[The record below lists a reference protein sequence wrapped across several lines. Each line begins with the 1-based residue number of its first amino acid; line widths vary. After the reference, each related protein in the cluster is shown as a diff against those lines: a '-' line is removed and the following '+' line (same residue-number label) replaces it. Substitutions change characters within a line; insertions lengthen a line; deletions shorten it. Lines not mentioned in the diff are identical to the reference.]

1 MVKHAQLC
9 YAFAQASDIVTCSH
23 CSHVGRLEYIQKHF
37 RDAHMSVTRITNTVI
52 PVSEFIE
59 LGAERA
65 QPAGTCKL
73 CKYSTSIKDEMIHHA
88 TEHHMREKCQDTAVY
103 VRNSMTC
110 PAHGP
115 YYMLG
120 NFCRQCMTRS
130 IDGNGWNCALCPGS
144 RFSPPERHFRDA
156 HMSRYSLSTA
166 TVYTCSSGMYCR
178 QFHTTQQWV
187 DHFLAT
193 HVCYTTTC
201 PLPDC
206 SAILTYNTTIA
217 THFKDVHLPVY
228 TYKKKESTNFLD
240 MVKYRTE
247 HIHNAIAVSD
257 KTSNKIVYDVE
268 ELKSCNDIH
277 ELAAFVLAL
286 KCNVP
291 PSVMWSGKR
300 YVNACTILLR
310 NTLVDHYNFLV
321 QNNPCR
327 YSYATLPAELWEL
340 VYMRLEYYDRIR
352 LAETCRYLSQ
362 IHETSPV
369 AKMDA
374 MVTWVHTNN
383 LFKFSPNGYMCATRA
398 RSTFMLTD
406 AELQELP
413 VTLVDNPYYRCA
425 SYMRLYDAHDLGL
438 GIYNKYKTPE
448 AFMAAH
454 EKREARVLARR
465 NKRLVNF
472 I

>member
-1 MVKHAQLC
+1 
-9 YAFAQASDIVTCSH
+9 
-23 CSHVGRLEYIQKHF
+23 
-37 RDAHMSVTRITNTVI
+37 
-52 PVSEFIE
+52 VS
-59 LGAERA
+59 
-65 QPAGTCKL
+65 
-73 CKYSTSIKDEMIHHA
+73 
-88 TEHHMREKCQDTAVY
+88 
-103 VRNSMTC
+103 
-110 PAHGP
+110 
-115 YYMLG
+115 
-120 NFCRQCMTRS
+120 
-130 IDGNGWNCALCPGS
+130 
-144 RFSPPERHFRDA
+144 
-156 HMSRYSLSTA
+156 
-166 TVYTCSSGMYCR
+166 
-178 QFHTTQQWV
+178 
-187 DHFLAT
+187 
-193 HVCYTTTC
+193 
-201 PLPDC
+201 LPDC
-206 SAILTYNTTIA
+206 TAILNYDTTIV
-217 THFKDVHLPVY
+217 THFKNVHIPVY
-228 TYKKKESTNFLD
+228 TYKKKESTNFLE
-240 MVKYRTE
+240 MVKYRPE
-247 HIHNAIAVSD
+247 HVHNAIAVSD

-291 PSVMWSGKR
+291 SSVMWPGKR
-300 YVNACTILLR
+300 YVNACIAMLR
-310 NTLVDHYNFLV
+310 NTLVDHYNFV
-321 QNNPCR
+321 TANNPCR

-352 LAETCRYLSQ
+352 LAGTCRYLSQ
-362 IHETSPV
+362 IHETSPL
-369 AKMDA
+369 AKMDS
-374 MVTWVHTNN
+374 MITWVHTNSM
-383 LFKFSPNGYMCATRA
+383 FQFSPNGYMCATRA